1 MIKLFIVDKMY
12 INCLIGYLLSNG
24 TLSNEWEELL
34 LLVSIL
40 SMLTKA
46 LPKMMVLKLF
56 VLAGGKLHLILCNP
70 MDCSPPHSSVHGIS
84 QARILEWIAI
94 FFFRD
99 LSNPRIEPMSL
110 RWQVNFLPLSY
121 QGSPL
126 NYIRIT

>member
-110 RWQVNFLPLSY
+110 HWQVNFLPLSY

>member
-110 RWQVNFLPLSY
+110 HLQVNFLPLSY

>member
-84 QARILEWIAI
+84 QARILERVAI
-94 FFFRD
+94 SSSIGSSLPRD
-99 LSNPRIEPMSL
+99 SIPP
-110 RWQVNFLPLSY
+110 WQMDSLPLNH
-121 QGSPL
+121 L
-126 NYIRIT
+126 